1 MRISSLVK
9 VTSVGILAAVVLMT
23 LSTIWANVKLTDS
36 DLVYAK
42 YRSIYHAITV
52 KLYRD
57 VQSYL
62 VTGNAVKLSDAES
75 QVDSILVALSSA
87 NIDENL
93 TSKLTL
99 QLQVLKTKMSGKYRA
114 LGKLSG
120 NEQALLENAERNI
133 LDTIDSLVAY
143 AQEGAPNNEVAAK
156 QYLGLSS
163 KLLYRVY
170 DLTST
175 RQSFIHSQNP
185 TTKQNLI
192 VNLNETKQ
200 LATNLA
206 LLPLLDVFEQTDDD
220 DFFGGDDLFED
231 EDEEQTD
238 KGEDLI
244 SELQSL
250 LNRYPKEL
258 DNTSAIILQRTS
270 SLAEIKTDIDELEL
284 LANDVE
290 IAVFASRD
298 KTYSQVAMIIASML
312 VLFLIGSA
320 MNYLV
325 MYKLVLTPLRYLRDA
340 FNNLVTQG
348 SIERIDDKST
358 TEFGEIARF
367 FNQLLD
373 NAESDNDK
381 KSQQMNVV
389 SQALNSLGTET
400 QQISDATINTQ
411 QQVQQSQD
419 VLANLSQINK
429 QLNALAGEVQ
439 ENANQTLQAMVSGR
453 EGANQMQQANLATVS
468 KINQSNSTLDDLVV
482 SVDKVQEV
490 MDVLKSIAD
499 QTNLL
504 ALNAAI
510 ESARAG
516 EQGRGFAVVADEVR
530 KLAIKTQESLLD
542 TSQILDQLNNYS
554 RLLQTNIGEIS
565 LAAEQQTSLAANLI
579 ETTNLVEQ
587 KAVKSSEV
595 SLQTMSCAKEQ
606 QSDFETFSALM
617 QQVDHTVEEAHQQAK
632 SVQGSVAQQ
641 GQLISQ
647 TFNIK

>member
-42 YRSIYHAITV
+42 YRAIYHAITV

-75 QVDSILVALSSA
+75 QVDSILLALSAA
-87 NIDENL
+87 NIDKSL

-143 AQEGAPNNEVAAK
+143 AQEGAQNNEVAAK
-156 QYLGLSS
+156 QYLGLSA

-200 LATNLA
+200 LAANLA
-206 LLPLLDVFEQTDDD
+206 SLPLLNIFEQTDDD
-220 DFFGGDDLFED
+220 DFFGSDDLFED
-231 EDEEQTD
+231 EDEDQTD

-270 SLAEIKTDIDELEL
+270 SLGEIKTDIDELEL

-298 KTYSQVAMIIASML
+298 QTYSQVAMIIASML

-373 NAESDNDK
+373 NAEADNAQ
-381 KSQQMNVV
+381 KSKQMNIV
-389 SQALNSLGTET
+389 SQALNSLGSET

-411 QQVQQSQD
+411 QQVQQSQE
-419 VLANLSQINK
+419 VLANLSQINQ
-429 QLNALAGEVQ
+429 QLNMLAGEVQ

-468 KINQSNSTLDDLVV
+468 KINLSNSTLDELVV
-482 SVDKVQEV
+482 SVDKVQQV

-516 EQGRGFAVVADEVR
+516 DHGRGFAVVADEVR
-530 KLAIKTQESLLD
+530 KLAIKTQDSLLD
-542 TSQILDQLNNYS
+542 TSQILEQLNNYS

-565 LAAEQQTSLAANLI
+565 LAAEEQTSLAANLI

-587 KAVKSSEV
+587 KAVKSSDV

-617 QQVDHTVEEAHQQAK
+617 QQVDRTVEEAHQQAN

-647 TFNIK
+647 TFSIK